1 MRIDRQGDKLVR
13 VPDDQ
18 LQEKSHFPFV
28 FEALSLPDGEVYVSE
43 FGINHEDAA
52 QEAAVPVFNMASPVV
67 QGAAAGRGGGA
78 GGGGAVPAQLQR
90 RAAHPLRVLSEQPL
104 G

>member
-13 VPDDQ
+13 VPDVQ

-43 FGINHEDAA
+43 FGINH
-52 QEAAVPVFNMASPVV
+52 
-67 QGAAAGRGGGA
+67 
-78 GGGGAVPAQLQR
+78 
-90 RAAHPLRVLSEQPL
+90 
-104 G
+104 